1 LARRPI
7 LPQACAQLASQQ
19 LARWRTGQLL
29 NEAKS
34 VRRLDAAQPRLAQRW
49 QVASEYLRIM
59 TGVDDDE
66 RCGLAEHLV
75 HGTDHAHVGDA
86 GDFQQRRLDLLG

>member
-1 LARRPI
+1 
-7 LPQACAQLASQQ
+7 
-19 LARWRTGQLL
+19 
-29 NEAKS
+29 
-34 VRRLDAAQPRLAQRW
+34 
-49 QVASEYLRIM
+49 M